1 VSMQGQDY
9 YKILGV
15 AKNASAEEIQRAFR
29 KLARKY
35 HPDVNKEKNAEEKF
49 KELNEACEVLKDPEK
64 RKLYDA
70 YGGNWQ
76 QVKNHR
82 PSDTWRPGTGA
93 AGGQG
98 RSQSFHYRN
107 EPFGESFGES
117 DDFSEILENMIRQGK
132 TGRPRYG
139 SSGYDS
145 AGRSTEAEIT
155 VSLGEVFHGANRTLT
170 MQSYEIGTDGRL
182 QPVTRTFQ
190 VKIPKGIT
198 DGATIRLAGQG
209 EQGRGYGSSA
219 GDLLLRVHI
228 APDPRFRVEGYD
240 LHTVIAVSP
249 WEAVLGAGIPVQTM
263 DGTVTL
269 SIPKGSQN
277 GGKLRLRGKGLPNR
291 SDGAGDIIVQLEV
304 RLPER
309 MTVEEERL
317 FAEMAE
323 RSRFNPREWHKQRA
337 AGEAKE

>member
-1 VSMQGQDY
+1 MQGHDY

-15 AKNASAEEIQRAFR
+15 AENASADEIQRAFR

-35 HPDVNKEKNAEEKF
+35 HPDVNKEKDAEEKF

-70 YGGNWQ
+70 YGRNWQ
-76 QVKNHR
+76 QEKNRR
-82 PSDTWRPGTGA
+82 PSDPWRST
-93 AGGQG
+93 AGSQG
-98 RSQSFHYRN
+98 RSQPFHFRS

-132 TGRPRYG
+132 TGRSRYG

-155 VSLGEVFHGANRTLT
+155 VSLSEVFHGATRTLT
-170 MQSYEIGTDGRL
+170 MQSYEMGNDGRL

-209 EQGRGYGSSA
+209 EQGRGYGGA
-219 GDLLLRVHI
+219 GDLLLRIHI

-291 SDGAGDIIVQLEV
+291 GDGAGDIIVQLEV

-337 AGEAKE
+337 ASEAKE

>member
-1 VSMQGQDY
+1 MPGHDY
-9 YKILGV
+9 YKILGI
-15 AKNASAEEIQRAFR
+15 AKNASADEIQRAFR

-35 HPDVNKEKNAEEKF
+35 HPDVNNEKDAEEKF

-70 YGGNWQ
+70 YGRNWQ
-76 QVKNHR
+76 QEKNRR
-82 PSDTWRPGTGA
+82 PSDPWRTRA
-93 AGGQG
+93 DEARGQG

-107 EPFGESFGES
+107 ESFGES

-132 TGRPRYG
+132 TGHTRHG

-155 VSLGEVFHGANRTLT
+155 VSLSEVFHGAPRTLT
-170 MQSYEIGTDGRL
+170 MQSYEIGSDGRL

-219 GDLLLRVHI
+219 GDLLLRIHI

-240 LHTVIAVSP
+240 LHTVVAVSP

-317 FAEMAE
+317 FVEMAE
-323 RSRFNPREWHKQRA
+323 RSRFNPREWHKQKA
-337 AGEAKE
+337 AGEVNE